1 MKNIRLTLI
10 SFSVM
15 AILAAC
21 SKGAPD
27 IKNLDE
33 LEKISKGG
41 AGRFVIKTE
50 GKEYTLASYFA
61 NFCTNSR
68 EDKNCIVVDVL
79 SADLRAAPSKSV
91 LGNN

>member
-1 MKNIRLTLI
+1 MKNMRLTVILI
-10 SFSVM
+10 SIM
-15 AILAAC
+15 ATLAAC
-21 SKGAPD
+21 GKGAPD
-27 IKNLDE
+27 IKNIDE

-50 GKEYTLASYFA
+50 DKEYTPASYFA
-61 NFCTNSR
+61 NFCSNSPD
-68 EDKNCIVVDVL
+68 DKNCIAVNVL